1 MNLKRTKVKHF
12 CLCRF
17 LFFSGRSNISIVEL
31 TKLGTKISKTINVT
45 IFMLSYKCKNMTN
58 LNDYFLLVLVIV
70 CDIIMVKWS
79 NGQTFFLDTPS
90 IN

>member
-1 MNLKRTKVKHF
+1 
-12 CLCRF
+12 
-17 LFFSGRSNISIVEL
+17 
-31 TKLGTKISKTINVT
+31 
-45 IFMLSYKCKNMTN
+45 MLSYKCKNMTN
-58 LNDYFLLVLVIV
+58 LNDFFLLVLVIV